1 MAFDLCIGK
10 KQSDSFCISVYF
22 LPIIWYTVNT
32 AIPLGGEHMNY
43 LSVAEI
49 AKKWNISERSV
60 RNYCAQERIP
70 GAVLI
75 GKTWHIPENAEKPA
89 RSNGKKMPV
98 KTLLSILQEEKRTK
112 YAGGIYHKTQIDLTY
127 NSNRIEGSR
136 LTHDQTRY
144 IFETNTIGV
153 ENEVLNVD
161 DVIETSNHF
170 RCIDLIIDHAASTL
184 SEHFIKKP
192 HHILKT
198 GTSDSRKDW
207 FAVGEYKRLP
217 NEVGGMQTSLPEEVA
232 DRMKALLSDYNAVPK
247 KTLDD
252 ILDFHVRFE
261 RIHPFQD
268 GNGRVGRLIMFK
280 ECLKYNIVPFIIEE
294 NLKLFYYRG
303 LKEWYNEKGYLTDT
317 CLTAQDKYKAYLDYF
332 RIPYEK

>member
-1 MAFDLCIGK
+1 
-10 KQSDSFCISVYF
+10 
-22 LPIIWYTVNT
+22 
-32 AIPLGGEHMNY
+32 MNY
-43 LSVAEI
+43 LSVAET

-89 RSNGKKMPV
+89 RSNGKKTPV
-98 KTLLSILQEEKRTK
+98 KTLLSVLQEEKQTK

-127 NSNRIEGSR
+127 NSNHIEGNR

-184 SEHFIKKP
+184 SEHFIKKL

-198 GTSDSRKDW
+198 STSDSRKDW